1 MAARVLLR
9 CASANLT
16 YTLTRLSCTNMLS
29 PARMLGRSCFKRD
42 LSMTPRFCTAL
53 KYTDKHEWV
62 RVEDGIGTVGIS
74 NFAQEALG
82 DVVYCSL
89 PDVGAK
95 LSQSDE
101 FGALES
107 VKAASEL
114 YSPLTGEVT
123 EVNHALSE
131 NPGLVNK
138 SCYKDG
144 WLIKMTVSVPEEL
157 DALMDEAAYE
167 KYVRSIED

>member
-1 MAARVLLR
+1 MLYFFSAVLK
-9 CASANLT
+9 
-16 YTLTRLSCTNMLS
+16 
-29 PARMLGRSCFKRD
+29 F
-42 LSMTPRFCTAL
+42 
-53 KYTDKHEWV
+53 TDKHEWV
-62 RVEDGIGTVGIS
+62 RVEGGTGIVGIS

-82 DVVYCSL
+82 DVVYCGL
-89 PDVGAK
+89 PEVGTK
-95 LSQSDE
+95 LKKMDE

-123 EVNHALSE
+123 EVNTALAD

-144 WLIKMTVSVPEEL
+144 EFSTVPL
-157 DALMDEAAYE
+157 
-167 KYVRSIED
+167 

>member
-1 MAARVLLR
+1 TEVL
-9 CASANLT
+9 N
-16 YTLTRLSCTNMLS
+16 
-29 PARMLGRSCFKRD
+29 
-42 LSMTPRFCTAL
+42 
-53 KYTDKHEWV
+53 KHEEWV
-62 RVEDGIGTVGIS
+62 RVDSGVATLGIS
-74 NFAQEALG
+74 NFSQEALG
-82 DVVYCSL
+82 DVVYCGL
-89 PDVGAK
+89 PEVGTK

-123 EVNHALSE
+123 DVNDALAD

-144 WLIKMTVSVPEEL
+144 ETLLQTHL
-157 DALMDEAAYE
+157 DSNWNGFFSLKE
-167 KYVRSIED
+167 

>member
-1 MAARVLLR
+1 MATRVAFR
-9 CASANLT
+9 CMLASFPSAL
-16 YTLTRLSCTNMLS
+16 
-29 PARMLGRSCFKRD
+29 
-42 LSMTPRFCTAL
+42 TPRRLPLRVCAHSRALGTSSRAAAAL
-53 KYTDKHEWV
+53 KFTDKHEWV
-62 RVEDGIGTVGIS
+62 RVEDGVGTVGIS

-89 PDVGAK
+89 PEVGTK
-95 LSQSDE
+95 LNQMDE

-123 EVNHALSE
+123 EVNQDLAE

-144 WLIKMTVSVPEEL
+144 SQG
-157 DALMDEAAYE
+157 AGA
-167 KYVRSIED
+167 